1 MKKKPNDI
9 KSDICNVVIH
19 EFDSE
24 EIVKYPSQDEKTGS
38 EIDPRNFD
46 VRYVA

>member
-1 MKKKPNDI
+1 MKKKPHDI

-24 EIVKYPSQDEKTGS
+24 EIVKYPSQDEKAGS
-38 EIDPRNFD
+38 EIYPRNFD
-46 VRYVA
+46 AR